1 MPVFRRPL
9 LIKYSNFRLFLK
21 IPLRAQRPLTA
32 AASCIRGIAA
42 DAAVSVIQGRRDAF
56 VGQFVM
62 AEANGES
69 ALAVALRLRAE
80 CHNAFIAAVGK

>member
-1 MPVFRRPL
+1 M
-9 LIKYSNFRLFLK
+9 
-21 IPLRAQRPLTA
+21 TA

-56 VGQFVM
+56 VGQFIM
-62 AEANGES
+62 AEADGEGV
-69 ALAVALRLRAE
+69 LAVALRLRAE

>member
-32 AASCIRGIAA
+32 AAPCIRGIAA

-56 VGQFVM
+56 VGQFIM
-62 AEANGES
+62 AEADEEGT
-69 ALAVALRLRAE
+69 LAVALRLRTE
-80 CHNAFIAAVGK
+80 CHNTFIATVGK